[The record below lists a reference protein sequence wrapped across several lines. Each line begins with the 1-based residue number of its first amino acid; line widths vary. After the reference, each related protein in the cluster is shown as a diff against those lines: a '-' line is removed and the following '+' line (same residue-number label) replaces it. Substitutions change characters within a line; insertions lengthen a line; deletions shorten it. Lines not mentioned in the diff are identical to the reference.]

1 MKTLTS
7 ILIFFAFVVELGA
20 QTVYNL
26 PASNI
31 FSGNNMFAFA
41 SGAPIRTTTS
51 NTGVGAGV
59 YSSISDNGG
68 NLLFYTGNN
77 YPYIGNTDKIYTK
90 NHQIMPNGNNLD
102 LVGFVGGNPILP
114 MGDNKYFVL
123 CAKYGARD
131 SLAYTVVD
139 MNLNNGLGAVTQR
152 NRGFYSAL
160 NMNVPSIFA
169 ISVVKHGNGR
179 DWWLIGVEFHPDGST
194 HPLKMIKYLVK
205 PSGIDPTPTTQVF
218 ANIPKKFYD
227 FWNSGFS
234 PDGTKYF
241 GSGLHGQLHL
251 FNFDRCSGVFSL
263 VADLS
268 FVPSQPNNGYSGG
281 VFSHSGNVL
290 YMQEAF
296 VNNVYQFDLNSANIV
311 GSKTLVLHNP
321 EDDPTGPNY
330 GMYHLSLSYVQSD
343 KKIYIYNVGGSNN
356 TPTGAF
362 ILDSINT
369 KASVIQNPDGI
380 GTACNLT
387 YNSFNMSCA
396 VNDNVSSITMAGC
409 SVNYDLGVVEAS
421 VCDSLFGVGVVALP
435 ARTSGLAVR
444 SLGGGQYVV
453 GFGAG
458 TAELRL
464 TDATGNELRRFA
476 CAGTEQL
483 IDLSSYSQGI
493 YFLRS
498 GAGVVKLVR

>member
-7 ILIFFAFVVELGA
+7 ILIFFAFVVELRA
-20 QTVYNL
+20 QNVYNL

-31 FSGNNMFAFA
+31 FLGNNMFAFA
-41 SGAPIRTTTS
+41 SGVPIRTIPTT
-51 NTGVGAGV
+51 NVGG
-59 YSSISDNGG
+59 YRSISDNTG
-68 NLLFYTGNN
+68 NLLFYTGNS
-77 YPYIGNTDKIYTK
+77 YPYLGNTDKIYTK

-102 LVGFVGGNPILP
+102 LKGLIGGVAILP
-114 MGDNKYFVL
+114 MGDNKYFVF
-123 CAKYGARD
+123 CAKYGVRD

-152 NRGFYSAL
+152 NRGFYDTSSPNSPVISSL
-160 NMNVPSIFA
+160 
-169 ISVVKHGNGR
+169 SVVKHGNGR
-179 DWWLIGVEFHPDGST
+179 DWWLIGVEWYPDFTT
-194 HPLKMIKYLVK
+194 HPLKMIKYLVT
-205 PSGIDPTPTTQVF
+205 PSGVAAVPSTQVF
-218 ANIPKKFYD
+218 ANILKEPYGFM
-227 FWNSGFS
+227 FSSFS

-241 GSGLHGQLHL
+241 ASGVHGQAHL

-268 FVPSQPNNGYSGG
+268 LAPLQPNNGYSIGL
-281 VFSHSGNVL
+281 FSYSGNAL
-290 YMQEAF
+290 YISDARL
-296 VNNVYQFDLNSANIV
+296 NSIYQFDLNSANIV

-330 GMYHLSLSYVQSD
+330 GRYHLESWYIHPD
-343 KKIYIYNVGGSNN
+343 KKMYIYNIGGSNN

-387 YNSFNMSCA
+387 YNSFNMNCA
-396 VNDNVSSITMAGC
+396 INNNGDTGITPHHI
-409 SVNYDLGVVEAS
+409 NYDLGVVEAS

-476 CAGTEQL
+476 CTGTEQL
-483 IDLSSYSQGI
+483 IDLSSYAQGI

-498 GAGVVKLVR
+498 GTGVVKLVR

>member
-7 ILIFFAFVVELGA
+7 ILIFFAFVVGLRA
-20 QTVYNL
+20 QNVYNL
-26 PASNI
+26 PASNV
-31 FSGNNMFAFA
+31 FSDNNMFAFA
-41 SGAPIRTTTS
+41 SGTPVMTTTS
-51 NTGVGAGV
+51 NVGVSV
-59 YSSISDNGG
+59 YRSISDNSG
-68 NLLFYTGNN
+68 NLLFYTGNS
-77 YPYIGNTDKIYTK
+77 YPYLGNTDKIYTK
-90 NHQIMPNGNNLD
+90 NHQVMPNGNNLG
-102 LVGFVGGNPILP
+102 LTGLVGGNPILP

-123 CAKYGARD
+123 CVKTGARD

-160 NMNVPSIFA
+160 NMNVPNIIA
-169 ISVVKHGNGR
+169 VSVVKHGNGR
-179 DWWLIGVEFHPDGST
+179 DWWFTAVENYPDGSI
-194 HPLKMIKYLVK
+194 HPLKMIKYLVT
-205 PSGIDPTPTTQVF
+205 PNGIDPIPTVQVF
-218 ANIPKKFYD
+218 ANIPKGYYD
-227 FWNSGFS
+227 FWFGYFS

-241 GSGLHGQLHL
+241 ASGVHGQAHL
-251 FNFDRCSGVFSL
+251 FDFDRCSGAFSL

-268 FVPSQPNNGYSGG
+268 LVPLQPDNGYAGG
-281 VFSHSGNVL
+281 VFSHSGNAL
-290 YMQEAF
+290 YISDARS
-296 VNNVYQFDLNSANIV
+296 NNVYQFDLNSANIV

-321 EDDPTGPNY
+321 EDDPTGLNY
-330 GMYHLSLSYVQSD
+330 GRYHLFLSYLQSD
-343 KKIYIYNVGGSNN
+343 KKMYICNAGGSNN

-387 YNSFNMSCA
+387 YNSFNMNYPLGIYGMVGS
-396 VNDNVSSITMAGC
+396 

-435 ARTSGLAVR
+435 ARTSGLAVH

-464 TDATGNELRRFA
+464 TDATGNELRQFA
-476 CAGTEQL
+476 CAAGTEQL
-483 IDLSSYSQGI
+483 IDISSYAQGI

-498 GAGVVKLVR
+498 GAGAVKLVR